1 MITLWG
7 RRNSMNVQK
16 VVWALEELGLA
27 YERHNVAGSFGG
39 TDTAEFKAMNPMGL
53 VPVIRDGEVTMFE
66 SNAIVRYLA
75 ARYNEGGLRPS
86 APKELAG
93 AEQWMDWTQLALGS
107 PVTTLFIQS
116 VRTPR
121 EKQNREAMDNAV
133 AQLQRLLPIAEEA
146 LSRTPFIAG
155 DRLTFGD
162 IPLGVLW
169 WRLGCFDWRRPALP
183 HLERWHERLQ
193 ERNAFRKAVMLPTG
207 KTPEE
212 WLAYEKQFA

>member
-27 YERHNVAGSFGG
+27 YDRHNVAGSFGG
-39 TDTAEFKAMNPMGL
+39 TDTAEFKAMNPMRL
-53 VPVIRDGEVTMFE
+53 VPVIRDGDVTMFE

-75 ARYNEGGLRPS
+75 ARHGDGGLRPRS
-86 APKELAG
+86 PKELAA
-93 AEQWMDWTQLALGS
+93 AEQWMDWTQFALGG
-107 PVTTLFIQS
+107 PTTTLFLQS

-121 EKQNREAMDNAV
+121 EKQNRDSMENAV
-133 AQLQRLLPIAEEA
+133 TQLHRLLPIADAA
-146 LSRTPFIAG
+146 LSTAPFMAG

-162 IPLGVLW
+162 IPLGVMW
-169 WRLGCFDWRRPALP
+169 WRLSCFDWRRPSLANLD
-183 HLERWHERLQ
+183 RWHERLKSRPPFQ
-193 ERNAFRKAVMLPTG
+193 KAVMLPTG